1 MMSLPVPQEGDEPV
15 PRLRV
20 GFTGREGSPQ
30 GKYREV
36 CRAGTELNEFSIY
49 FSVLETTSTFLDV
62 SQVSRIIILRL
73 PHHRAC
79 VRISLTIFDMTFDAP
94 AAI

>member
-1 MMSLPVPQEGDEPV
+1 MMSLPVPQERDEPV

-30 GKYREV
+30 GKYRDV

-49 FSVLETTSTFLDV
+49 FSVLETISTFLDA
-62 SQVSRIIILRL
+62 SQVTHIIILRL

-79 VRISLTIFDMTFDAP
+79 VRIFLKLFDMTFEAP